1 MHHAYV
7 YTCISSYRC
16 VVLPPD
22 RSSMHIRLSS
32 NLGNRRTGS
41 QQKGGRWPCP
51 RHRCQ
56 FAGTPRCPGRARRC
70 RTGLPP
76 SPPCSL
82 VSRCSS
88 PGQETIIAD
97 YVVSAREE
105 DTNARDRHRDSQ
117 TEKEDRTHACA
128 CIRTWRQRP
137 HEAWP

>member
-1 MHHAYV
+1 MYIVISMRRAATRSIEHAY
-7 YTCISSYRC
+7 
-16 VVLPPD
+16 
-22 RSSMHIRLSS
+22 IRLSS

-76 SPPCSL
+76 SPPCSP

-97 YVVSAREE
+97 YVRCECARRRHKRARQTHT
-105 DTNARDRHRDSQ
+105 DTERVRQRKKIAR
-117 TEKEDRTHACA
+117 ACA